1 MSPRKPFLRLF
12 LIFLLTTPLILNGC
26 SYIPWVGDDEEDLA
40 FEEDFPFEEDRGRK
54 GSDDDFFG
62 ENSGGFEG
70 IDRQNDSDVLQGDV
84 VALQTQQEVLVAK
97 VRELEEGLGTLEPKV
112 DATQERLEGSLS
124 AISGTSEF
132 LEPEVEELKLQ
143 IARLKDDIA
152 RLQSMK
158 TNNEVRRARAP
169 STPPEYNRALA
180 AYRSGKHE
188 ESILMFQDLA
198 TGNPPISL
206 KDNIE
211 FWIGSN
217 YVKLGLYDDA
227 IRQFQTVINSYPSGN
242 KAHDSRYMLGLSY
255 YRSGESSR
263 AVEILE
269 AALRHNPPDEVRGKI
284 TKQLNEIQ

>member
-1 MSPRKPFLRLF
+1 MSLRRPFLRLF

-26 SYIPWVGDDEEDLA
+26 SYIPWIGDDEEDLA

-62 ENSGGFEG
+62 ENSGGFE
-70 IDRQNDSDVLQGDV
+70 DTDQQNGSDVLQGDV

-152 RLQSMK
+152 HMQARK
-158 TNNEVRRARAP
+158 TDNRVRRARVP
-169 STPPEYNRALA
+169 STPPEYNRALS
-180 AYRSGKHE
+180 AYRSGKYD
-188 ESILMFQDLA
+188 ESILIFQDLA
-198 TGNPPISL
+198 AGNPPISL

-217 YVKLGLYDDA
+217 YVKLELYDDA
-227 IRQFQTVINSYPSGN
+227 IRQFQTVINSYPNGN

-255 YRSGESSR
+255 YRVGESSR

>member
-1 MSPRKPFLRLF
+1 MSPQKPFLRLF
-12 LIFLLTTPLILNGC
+12 LIILLTTPLILHGC
-26 SYIPWVGDDEEDLA
+26 SYIPWIGDDEEDLA
-40 FEEDFPFEEDRGRK
+40 FEEDFPFEEDRGRR

-70 IDRQNDSDVLQGDV
+70 VDQQNDSDVLQGDV

-169 STPPEYNRALA
+169 STPPAYNRALS
-180 AYRSGKHE
+180 AYRSGKYD

-217 YVKLGLYDDA
+217 YAKLGLYDDA
-227 IRQFQTVINSYPSGN
+227 IRQFQTVINSYPNGN
-242 KAHDSRYMLGLSY
+242 KTHDSRYMLGVSY

-269 AALRHNPPDEVRGKI
+269 AALRRNPPSEVRGKI

>member
-1 MSPRKPFLRLF
+1 MSLRRPVLRLF

-26 SYIPWVGDDEEDLA
+26 SYIPWIGDDEDDLA
-40 FEEDFPFEEDRGRK
+40 FEEDFPFEEDREGKRN
-54 GSDDDFFG
+54 DDDFFG
-62 ENSGGFEG
+62 ENSGGFED
-70 IDRQNDSDVLQGDV
+70 IDQQNDSDVLQGDV

-97 VRELEEGLGTLEPKV
+97 VRDLEEGLGTLEPKV

-152 RLQSMK
+152 HLQSRK
-158 TNNEVRRARAP
+158 TVNKAHRARAP
-169 STPPEYNRALA
+169 STPPEYNRALS
-180 AYRSGKHE
+180 AYRSGKYD

-198 TGNPPISL
+198 MGNPPVSL

-211 FWIGSN
+211 FWIGSS

-227 IRQFQTVINSYPSGN
+227 IKQFQTVINSHPGGN
-242 KAHDSRYMLGLSY
+242 KVHDSRYMLGLSF

-269 AALRHNPPDEVRGKI
+269 AALRHNPPAEVRSKI

>member
-1 MSPRKPFLRLF
+1 MFPRKLYLRLF
-12 LIFLLTTPLILNGC
+12 LIFLLTAPLTLNGC
-26 SYIPWVGDDEEDLA
+26 SYIPWIGDDEEDLA
-40 FEEDFPFEEDRGRK
+40 FEEDFPFEEK
-54 GSDDDFFG
+54 PSEMEDDFFG

-70 IDRQNDSDVLQGDV
+70 IDQQNDNNVLQGDV

-97 VRELEEGLGTLEPKV
+97 VRELEEDLGTLGPKV
-112 DATQERLEGSLS
+112 NATEERLDGSLS
-124 AISGTSEF
+124 ALSGASEF

-143 IARLKDDIA
+143 IARLKEDITQLKS
-152 RLQSMK
+152 RK
-158 TNNEVRRARAP
+158 TDNKVHRARAP
-169 STPPEYNRALA
+169 STPPEYNRALS
-180 AYRSGKHE
+180 AYRSGKYD

-198 TGNPPISL
+198 TGNPPKSL

-242 KAHDSRYMLGLSY
+242 KTHDSRYMLGLSY

-263 AVEILE
+263 AVETLE
-269 AALRHNPPDEVRGKI
+269 AALKRNPPAEVRDKI

>member
-1 MSPRKPFLRLF
+1 MPLRRPFLRLF
-12 LIFLLTTPLILNGC
+12 LVFLLATPLILNGC
-26 SYIPWVGDDEEDLA
+26 SYIPWIGDDEEDLA
-40 FEEDFPFEEDRGRK
+40 FEEDFPFEEERGK
-54 GSDDDFFG
+54 GQEDDFFG
-62 ENSGGFEG
+62 GDFGD
-70 IDRQNDSDVLQGDV
+70 IDQQNDGNVLQGDV

-112 DATQERLEGSLS
+112 SATQERLEGSLS

-152 RLQSMK
+152 HMQARK
-158 TNNEVRRARAP
+158 TDNRVRRARVP
-169 STPPEYNRALA
+169 STPPEYNQALS
-180 AYRSGKHE
+180 AYRSGKYD
-188 ESILMFQDLA
+188 ESILIFQDLA
-198 TGNPPISL
+198 AGNPPISL

-217 YVKLGLYDDA
+217 YVKLELYDDA
-227 IRQFQTVINSYPSGN
+227 IRQFQTVINSYPNGN

-255 YRSGESSR
+255 YRVGESSR

>member
-1 MSPRKPFLRLF
+1 MSLREPCLRLF
-12 LIFLLTTPLILNGC
+12 LICLLATPLILNGC
-26 SYIPWVGDDEEDLA
+26 SYIPWIGDDEEDLA
-40 FEEDFPFEEDRGRK
+40 FEEDFPFEEKRGGK
-54 GSDDDFFG
+54 EDDFFG
-62 ENSGGFEG
+62 EGGFE
-70 IDRQNDSDVLQGDV
+70 DVDQQADSNVLQGDV
-84 VALQTQQEVLVAK
+84 VALQTQQEVLVAR
-97 VRELEEGLGTLEPKV
+97 VRELEEDLGTLGPKV
-112 DATQERLEGSLS
+112 NATQERLEGSLS

-152 RLQSMK
+152 HLQARKMGNK
-158 TNNEVRRARAP
+158 VHRARAP
-169 STPPEYNRALA
+169 STPPEYNRALS
-180 AYRSGKHE
+180 AYRSGRYD

-198 TGNPPISL
+198 TGNPPKSL

-217 YVKLGLYDDA
+217 YVKLELYDDA

-269 AALRHNPPDEVRGKI
+269 AALRHNPPAEVRGKI
-284 TKQLNEIQ
+284 MKQLNEIQ

>member
-1 MSPRKPFLRLF
+1 MFPQKPFARLF
-12 LIFLLTTPLILNGC
+12 LILLLTTPLILNGC
-26 SYIPWVGDDEEDLA
+26 SYIPWIGDDEEDLA
-40 FEEDFPFEEDRGRK
+40 FEEDFPFEEDRGRR

-62 ENSGGFEG
+62 ENSGGFED
-70 IDRQNDSDVLQGDV
+70 IDQQNDGDVLQGDV

-152 RLQSMK
+152 HLQSRERDNK
-158 TNNEVRRARAP
+158 VHRARAP
-169 STPPEYNRALA
+169 STPPEYNQALA
-180 AYRSGKHE
+180 AYRSGKYD

-227 IRQFQTVINSYPSGN
+227 IKQFQTVINSYPSGN
-242 KAHDSRYMLGLSY
+242 KAHDSRYMLGISY

-269 AALRHNPPDEVRGKI
+269 AALRHNPPAEVRGKI

>member
-1 MSPRKPFLRLF
+1 MFPRKPCLRLF
-12 LIFLLTTPLILNGC
+12 LIFLLIAPLILNGC
-26 SYIPWVGDDEEDLA
+26 SYIPWIGDDEEDLA
-40 FEEDFPFEEDRGRK
+40 FEEDFPFEERRG
-54 GSDDDFFG
+54 GTEDDFFG
-62 ENSGGFEG
+62 ENSGGFED
-70 IDRQNDSDVLQGDV
+70 IDQQNDSDVLQGDV

-132 LEPEVEELKLQ
+132 LEPEVDELKLQ

-152 RLQSMK
+152 RLQSRTTDNK
-158 TNNEVRRARAP
+158 VRRARPP
-169 STPPEYNRALA
+169 STPPGYDRALS
-180 AYRSGKHE
+180 AYRSGRYD

-198 TGNPPISL
+198 TGNLPISL

-227 IRQFQTVINSYPSGN
+227 IRQFQTVINSYPNGN

-269 AALRHNPPDEVRGKI
+269 AALRHNPPTEVRGKI

>member
-1 MSPRKPFLRLF
+1 MFPRKPCLRLF
-12 LIFLLTTPLILNGC
+12 LIFLLITPLILNGC
-26 SYIPWVGDDEEDLA
+26 SYIPWIGDDEEDLA
-40 FEEDFPFEEDRGRK
+40 FEEDFPFEERRG
-54 GSDDDFFG
+54 GTEDDFFG
-62 ENSGGFEG
+62 ENSGGFED
-70 IDRQNDSDVLQGDV
+70 IDQQNDSDVLQGDV

-132 LEPEVEELKLQ
+132 LEPEVDELKLQ

-152 RLQSMK
+152 RLQSRTTDNK
-158 TNNEVRRARAP
+158 VRRARPP
-169 STPPEYNRALA
+169 STPPGYDRALS
-180 AYRSGKHE
+180 AYRSGRYD

-198 TGNPPISL
+198 TGNLPISL

-227 IRQFQTVINSYPSGN
+227 IRQFQTVINSYPNGN

-269 AALRHNPPDEVRGKI
+269 AALRHNPPTEVRGKI

>member
-1 MSPRKPFLRLF
+1 MSLREPCLRLF
-12 LIFLLTTPLILNGC
+12 LICLLATPLILNGC
-26 SYIPWVGDDEEDLA
+26 SYIPWIGDDEEDLA
-40 FEEDFPFEEDRGRK
+40 FEEDFPFEERQG
-54 GSDDDFFG
+54 GEEDDFFG
-62 ENSGGFEG
+62 EGGFE
-70 IDRQNDSDVLQGDV
+70 DVDQQNDSNVLQGDV

-97 VRELEEGLGTLEPKV
+97 VRELEEDLGTLGPKV
-112 DATQERLEGSLS
+112 NATQERLEGSLS

-152 RLQSMK
+152 HLQARKMGNK
-158 TNNEVRRARAP
+158 VHRARAP
-169 STPPEYNRALA
+169 STPPEYNRALS
-180 AYRSGKHE
+180 AYRSGRYD

-198 TGNPPISL
+198 TGNPPKSL

-217 YVKLGLYDDA
+217 YVKLELYDDA

-269 AALRHNPPDEVRGKI
+269 AALRHNPPTEVRGKI
-284 TKQLNEIQ
+284 MKQLNEIQ

>member
-1 MSPRKPFLRLF
+1 MSPRRPFLRLF
-12 LIFLLTTPLILNGC
+12 LILLLTTPLILNGC
-26 SYIPWVGDDEEDLA
+26 SYIPWIGDDEEDLA
-40 FEEDFPFEEDRGRK
+40 FEEDFPFEEERGGK
-54 GSDDDFFG
+54 GSNDDFFG

-70 IDRQNDSDVLQGDV
+70 MDQQNDSDVLQGDV

-152 RLQSMK
+152 HLQSRK
-158 TNNEVRRARAP
+158 TDNRARRARAP
-169 STPPEYNRALA
+169 STPSEYNRALS
-180 AYRSGKHE
+180 AYRSGKYG

>member
-1 MSPRKPFLRLF
+1 MFPRKPCLRLF
-12 LIFLLTTPLILNGC
+12 LIFLLITPLILNGC
-26 SYIPWVGDDEEDLA
+26 SYIPWIGDDEEDLA
-40 FEEDFPFEEDRGRK
+40 FEEDFPFEERRG
-54 GSDDDFFG
+54 GTEDDFFG
-62 ENSGGFEG
+62 ENSGGFEDIG
-70 IDRQNDSDVLQGDV
+70 QQNDSDVLQGDV
-84 VALQTQQEVLVAK
+84 VALQTQQQVLVAK

-132 LEPEVEELKLQ
+132 LEPEVDELKLQ

-152 RLQSMK
+152 RLQSRTTDNK
-158 TNNEVRRARAP
+158 VRRARPP
-169 STPPEYNRALA
+169 STPPGYDRALS
-180 AYRSGKHE
+180 AYRSGRYD

-198 TGNPPISL
+198 TGNLPISL

-227 IRQFQTVINSYPSGN
+227 IRQFQTVINSYPNGN

-269 AALRHNPPDEVRGKI
+269 AALRHNPPTEVRGKI

>member
-1 MSPRKPFLRLF
+1 MSLQRPFLRLF

-40 FEEDFPFEEDRGRK
+40 FEEDFPFEEERRGK
-54 GSDDDFFG
+54 GSEDDFFG
-62 ENSGGFEG
+62 EDSGGFG
-70 IDRQNDSDVLQGDV
+70 DIDQQNDSDVLQGDV

-152 RLQSMK
+152 HLHARK
-158 TNNEVRRARAP
+158 TDNKVHRARAP
-169 STPPEYNRALA
+169 STPPAYSQALS
-180 AYRSGKHE
+180 AYRSGKYD

-217 YVKLGLYDDA
+217 YAKLGLYDDA
-227 IRQFQTVINSYPSGN
+227 IRQFQTVINSYPNGN
-242 KAHDSRYMLGLSY
+242 KTHDSRYMLGVSY

-269 AALRHNPPDEVRGKI
+269 AALRRNPPSEVRGKI

>member
-1 MSPRKPFLRLF
+1 MSLRKPFLHLF
-12 LIFLLTTPLILNGC
+12 LVFLLATPLILNGC
-26 SYIPWVGDDEEDLA
+26 SYIPWIGDDEEDLA
-40 FEEDFPFEEDRGRK
+40 FEEDFPFEEERGR
-54 GSDDDFFG
+54 GQEDDFFG
-62 ENSGGFEG
+62 GASGGFED
-70 IDRQNDSDVLQGDV
+70 IDQQNDGNALQGDV

-143 IARLKDDIA
+143 IARLKDDIVHI
-152 RLQSMK
+152 QSRK
-158 TNNEVRRARAP
+158 TENRVHRARVP
-169 STPPEYNRALA
+169 STPPEYNLALS
-180 AYRSGKHE
+180 AYRSGKYD

-198 TGNPPISL
+198 TGNPPRSL

-217 YVKLGLYDDA
+217 YVKLELYDDA
-227 IRQFQTVINSYPSGN
+227 IRQFQTVINSYPNGN
-242 KAHDSRYMLGLSY
+242 KTHDSRYMLGVSY

-269 AALRHNPPDEVRGKI
+269 AALRRNPPSEVRGKI

>member
-1 MSPRKPFLRLF
+1 MSLRRPVLRLL

-26 SYIPWVGDDEEDLA
+26 SYIPWIGDDEDDLA
-40 FEEDFPFEEDRGRK
+40 FEEDFPFEEDRGGKR
-54 GSDDDFFG
+54 SDDDFFG
-62 ENSGGFEG
+62 ENSGGFEDM
-70 IDRQNDSDVLQGDV
+70 DRQNDSDVLQGDV

-152 RLQSMK
+152 RLQSRK
-158 TNNEVRRARAP
+158 TNNNAHRARTP
-169 STPPEYNRALA
+169 STPPEYDRALS
-180 AYRSGKHE
+180 AYRSGKYD

-198 TGNPPISL
+198 MGNPPVSL

-211 FWIGSN
+211 FWIGSG

-227 IRQFQTVINSYPSGN
+227 IRQFQTVINSYPGGN

-263 AVEILE
+263 AVEIFE
-269 AALRHNPPDEVRGKI
+269 AALRHNPPAEVRSKI

>member
-1 MSPRKPFLRLF
+1 MCLRRPCLRLF
-12 LIFLLTTPLILNGC
+12 LIFLLATPLILNGC

-40 FEEDFPFEEDRGRK
+40 FEEDFPFEEERRGK
-54 GSDDDFFG
+54 GSEDDFFG
-62 ENSGGFEG
+62 EDSGGFG
-70 IDRQNDSDVLQGDV
+70 DIDQQNDSDVLQGDV

-97 VRELEEGLGTLEPKV
+97 VRELEEGLGTLEPRV
-112 DATQERLEGSLS
+112 NATQERLDGSLS

-143 IARLKDDIA
+143 LARLKDDIA
-152 RLQSMK
+152 HLQARKMGNK
-158 TNNEVRRARAP
+158 VHRARAP
-169 STPPEYNRALA
+169 STPPEYNRALS
-180 AYRSGKHE
+180 AYRSGRHD

-198 TGNPPISL
+198 TGNPPKSL

-217 YVKLGLYDDA
+217 YVKLELYDDA

-269 AALRHNPPDEVRGKI
+269 AALRHNPPAEVRGKI
-284 TKQLNEIQ
+284 MKQLNEIQ

>member
-1 MSPRKPFLRLF
+1 MFPRKPCLRLF
-12 LIFLLTTPLILNGC
+12 LIFLLITPLILNGC
-26 SYIPWVGDDEEDLA
+26 SYIPWIGDDEEDLA
-40 FEEDFPFEEDRGRK
+40 FEEDFPFEERRG
-54 GSDDDFFG
+54 GTEDDFFG
-62 ENSGGFEG
+62 ENSGGFED
-70 IDRQNDSDVLQGDV
+70 IDQQNDSDVLQGDV

-132 LEPEVEELKLQ
+132 LEPEVDELKLQ

-152 RLQSMK
+152 RLQSRTTDNK
-158 TNNEVRRARAP
+158 VRRARPP
-169 STPPEYNRALA
+169 STPPGYDRALS
-180 AYRSGKHE
+180 AYRSGRYD

-198 TGNPPISL
+198 TGNLPISL

-227 IRQFQTVINSYPSGN
+227 IRQFQTVINSYPNGN

>member
-1 MSPRKPFLRLF
+1 MSLRRPFLRLF

-26 SYIPWVGDDEEDLA
+26 SYIPWIGDDEEDLA
-40 FEEDFPFEEDRGRK
+40 FEEDFPFEEDRGGK

-62 ENSGGFEG
+62 ENSGGFE
-70 IDRQNDSDVLQGDV
+70 DTDQQNGSDVLQGDV

-132 LEPEVEELKLQ
+132 LEPEVEELKRQ
-143 IARLKDDIA
+143 IARLKSDIA
-152 RLQSMK
+152 HLQSRK
-158 TNNEVRRARAP
+158 TGNKVHRAHAP
-169 STPPEYNRALA
+169 STPPAYNRALS
-180 AYRSGKHE
+180 AYRSGKYD

-198 TGNPPISL
+198 VGNPPVSL

-211 FWIGSN
+211 FWIGSS

-227 IRQFQTVINSYPSGN
+227 IKQFQTVINSYPSGN
-242 KAHDSRYMLGLSY
+242 KAHDSRYMLGISY

-269 AALRHNPPDEVRGKI
+269 AALRHNPPGEVRSKI

>member
-1 MSPRKPFLRLF
+1 MSLREPCLRLF
-12 LIFLLTTPLILNGC
+12 LICLLATPLILNGC
-26 SYIPWVGDDEEDLA
+26 SYIPWIGDDEEDLA
-40 FEEDFPFEEDRGRK
+40 FEEDFPFEEKRGGK
-54 GSDDDFFG
+54 EDDFFG
-62 ENSGGFEG
+62 EDSGGFE
-70 IDRQNDSDVLQGDV
+70 DVDQQNDSNVLQGDV

-97 VRELEEGLGTLEPKV
+97 VRELEEDLGTLGPKV
-112 DATQERLEGSLS
+112 NATQERLEGSLS

-152 RLQSMK
+152 HLQARKMGNK
-158 TNNEVRRARAP
+158 VHRARAP
-169 STPPEYNRALA
+169 STPPEYNRALS
-180 AYRSGKHE
+180 AYRSGRYD

-198 TGNPPISL
+198 TGNPPKSL
-206 KDNIE
+206 RDNIE

-217 YVKLGLYDDA
+217 YVKLELYDDA

-269 AALRHNPPDEVRGKI
+269 AALRHNPPAEVRGKI
-284 TKQLNEIQ
+284 MKQLNEIQ

>member
-1 MSPRKPFLRLF
+1 MSPRRPFLRLF
-12 LIFLLTTPLILNGC
+12 LILLLTTPLILNGC
-26 SYIPWVGDDEEDLA
+26 SYIPWIGDDEEDLA
-40 FEEDFPFEEDRGRK
+40 FEEDFPFEEDRGGK
-54 GSDDDFFG
+54 GSNDDFFG
-62 ENSGGFEG
+62 ENSGGFED
-70 IDRQNDSDVLQGDV
+70 IDQQNDSDVLQGDV

-143 IARLKDDIA
+143 IARL
-152 RLQSMK
+152 QSR
-158 TNNEVRRARAP
+158 TTDNTVRRARPP
-169 STPPEYNRALA
+169 STPPGYDRALS
-180 AYRSGKHE
+180 AYRSGKYD

-198 TGNPPISL
+198 MGNLPISL

>member
-1 MSPRKPFLRLF
+1 MSLREPCLRLF
-12 LIFLLTTPLILNGC
+12 LICLLATPLILNGC
-26 SYIPWVGDDEEDLA
+26 SYIPWIGDDEEDLA
-40 FEEDFPFEEDRGRK
+40 FEEDFPFEERQGGK
-54 GSDDDFFG
+54 EGDFFG
-62 ENSGGFEG
+62 EGGFE
-70 IDRQNDSDVLQGDV
+70 DTDQQNDSNVLQGDV

-97 VRELEEGLGTLEPKV
+97 VRELEEDLGTLGPKV
-112 DATQERLEGSLS
+112 NATQERLEGSLS

-152 RLQSMK
+152 HLQARKMGNK
-158 TNNEVRRARAP
+158 VHRARAP
-169 STPPEYNRALA
+169 STPPEYNRALS
-180 AYRSGKHE
+180 AYRSGRYD

-198 TGNPPISL
+198 TGNPPKSL

-217 YVKLGLYDDA
+217 YVKLELYDDA

-269 AALRHNPPDEVRGKI
+269 AALRHNPPAEVRGKI
-284 TKQLNEIQ
+284 MKQLNEIQ